1 MSDDEQEERQQRSI
15 DEFAEDDGEVEIEA
29 VDQLSVRDSLVS
41 MNTRLSLNNLYW

>member
-29 VDQLSVRDSLVS
+29 VDQLSVLDSLVS
-41 MNTRLSLNNLYW
+41 MNTRLSLNNLY